1 MCPWRSGEIESFK
14 FFDCIFRDVFIGIER
29 VDMIEYMAFLFG
41 DLAQLVRASRLHR
54 EGRGSESLSPH
65 QNSKSKRRSAASLF
79 FVFRGWGAR
88 KTRKIGGR
96 FAKH

>member
-54 EGRGSESLSPH
+54 EGREFESLTAHHSSP
-65 QNSKSKRRSAASLF
+65 QRF
-79 FVFRGWGAR
+79 FL
-88 KTRKIGGR
+88 
-96 FAKH
+96 